1 LKAFVTSHA
10 RSLTQ
15 TLAAQIESEGVR
27 ARQQEEERY
36 RSRQGEVSALIAE
49 TTLAKL
55 EREVAELKVKRQQGL
70 LFEESDQLD
79 RVDRSIEEKELEIVR
94 RRRHYEEVR
103 DQLERERER
112 ILKHLLPKRYAMPG
126 TAQVFPVAI
135 EIRLPAVGGLA

>member
-1 LKAFVTSHA
+1 M
-10 RSLTQ
+10 
-15 TLAAQIESEGVR
+15 
-27 ARQQEEERY
+27 
-36 RSRQGEVSALIAE
+36 SALIAE

-112 ILKHLLPKRYAMPG
+112 ILKHLLPKRYAMSG

-135 EIRLPAVGGLA
+135 EIRLPAVGGRA